1 MPAVNTVSRSG
12 FPDGKHGGVKMGRRI
27 GSERISRENGYL
39 YFVGKDGYV
48 WRTPM
53 KANKRGSKK
62 RVGNE
67 RIDKKSGY
75 LYYIDD
81 AGYVC
86 EAKMKNA

>member
-1 MPAVNTVSRSG
+1 
-12 FPDGKHGGVKMGRRI
+12 MGRRI
-27 GSERISRENGYL
+27 GSEKISRENGYL
-39 YFVGKDGYV
+39 YFIGKDGYV

-62 RVGNE
+62 KVGTE
-67 RIDKKSGY
+67 KIDKKKGS
-75 LYYIDD
+75 LYYLDA